1 MYVVL
6 VGCCLLYCP
15 PFTSFARL
23 CGKWRS
29 VFYRYWILRRCRR
42 WSKGWP
48 TKKGQIGLVSFCCKT
63 QLQQGRLG
71 TRQHLVHNNLLQIF
85 WNQDGVGEHNDLRRI
100 LFAWR
105 TETKSLQR
113 CYRDDLDQGLRF
125 RWSNPWCPPIRH
137 HTRNGCLPWPKNIC
151 LWLIWK
157 LKNDKILQYLY
168 ELIMKSLKLILQILH
183 AHNFSLA
190 DNFKNFFLD
199 RVCRTSSYN
208 TNEWLSMV

>member
-1 MYVVL
+1 MLYL
-6 VGCCLLYCP
+6 VGCCLLYWP

-71 TRQHLVHNNLLQIF
+71 IHQRLVHNNLLQIF

-125 RWSNPWCPPIRH
+125 RWSNPWCLPIRH

-157 LKNDKILQYLY
+157 LKNDKTLQYLY

-190 DNFKNFFLD
+190 DNFKNFFFGQSLPH
-199 RVCRTSSYN
+199 